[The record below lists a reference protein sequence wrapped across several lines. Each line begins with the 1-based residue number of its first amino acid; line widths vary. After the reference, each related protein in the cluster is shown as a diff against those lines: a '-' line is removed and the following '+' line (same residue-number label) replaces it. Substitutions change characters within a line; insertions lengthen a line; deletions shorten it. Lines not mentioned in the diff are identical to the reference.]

1 MSRRP
6 DERPELSVILVTDTF
21 ATIEKVVAALS
32 DQGSRDRLEL
42 VIVTP
47 SPEEMHADV
56 AEVTAFGGIRVVPDG
71 SIRARRRLAG
81 GRPGGRGA
89 SRRRRGDAP
98 LAQRGMGGGAARG
111 ARSAGW
117 TAVVPGFGNANPS
130 GALSWA
136 GFLDGLRRLA
146 RAAGARREMS
156 RFPVFNAAYRRA
168 ALLELG
174 PRLDRAP
181 VVEATS

>member
-56 AEVTAFGGIRVVPDG
+56 AEVTAFGGIRVVPVE
-71 SIRARRRLAG
+71 SIRALEG
-81 GRPGGRGA
+81 P
-89 SRRRRGDAP
+89 
-98 LAQRGMGGGAARG
+98 
-111 ARSAGW
+111 
-117 TAVVPGFGNANPS
+117 
-130 GALSWA
+130 
-136 GFLDGLRRLA
+136 
-146 RAAGARREMS
+146 RAAG
-156 RFPVFNAAYRRA
+156 VRA
-168 ALLELG
+168 ASAPIVVVGETHAFPG
-174 PRLDRAP
+174 LDGRRR
-181 VVEATS
+181 